1 MKYSIHPNL
10 AKWVVVATI
19 LLAAVG
25 TATLLI
31 SMERATASSA
41 IQSAGSNVPVNANYS
56 LSDARLPVV
65 SLADSSVGFTNGTV
79 TVTRS
84 ASVALEPDHAILNL
98 GVEGIASTV
107 ASARQT
113 AAERMTAVL
122 EAVKEAGVAEDDIA
136 TTMFEIA
143 PETEWIEEEVEL
155 ANGESLRRGR
165 SRIVGYSVRNG
176 IETIVRDLNTVG
188 DVIDAAAVAGGN
200 TFRVPRINFSAD
212 DQGTAIDQARR
223 LAAAD
228 AQRVAQ
234 LYANSLGFILGP
246 VVDMTEY
253 GTSPVLRADFEVAAQ
268 SGYGVSTPIIP
279 GDLDVSATVEVSF
292 AILGAALP
300 QPSGE

>member
-10 AKWVVVATI
+10 AKYVGVATI
-19 LLAAVG
+19 LLAALG
-25 TATLLI
+25 IATVLL
-31 SMERATASSA
+31 SMDRATASSA
-41 IQSAGSNVPVNANYS
+41 TQSAGSVPVAANYS
-56 LSDARLPVV
+56 LSDARVPVV
-65 SLADSSVGFTNGTV
+65 SQADTSVGFTNGTM

-84 ASVALEPDHAILNL
+84 ASVAVEPDHAILNL

-122 EAVKEAGVAEDDIA
+122 EAVKQAGVAEDDIA

-155 ANGESLRRGR
+155 ANGESLRRSR
-165 SRIVGYSVRNG
+165 SRIVGYAVRNG
-176 IETIVRDLNTVG
+176 IEAIVRDLDTVG
-188 DVIDAAAVAGGN
+188 DVIDAAAIAAGD

-212 DQGTAIDQARR
+212 DQATALDQARR
-223 LAAAD
+223 VAAAD
-228 AQRVAQ
+228 ARRVAQ

-246 VVDMTEY
+246 VVEMVEY
-253 GTSPVLRADFEVAAQ
+253 GTSPVLRADFEAAAQ
-268 SGYGVSTPIIP
+268 SGYGVTTPIIP

-292 AILGAALP
+292 AILGATLP
-300 QPSGE
+300 LPSGE